1 MKLSISPPIL
11 ELMIQPGKTVKQTYA
26 ISSYGNNTN
35 LTSKLVYFVADGNWG
50 NISLTDSKVP
60 DWISF
65 DQKSL
70 TLTISPPENA
80 EEVDHF
86 MTLVF
91 TTESPIDLTNQNSTS
106 ISSQIGSNILLTIS
120 KDGNIKKSAEIIEF
134 SAPKIVDSFLS
145 PIRYSLT
152 LANTGNSYWKPNGK
166 IIINND
172 KIIKLAPFNVLSNYK
187 RNISC
192 LEDENLV
199 DCKLQNKFVIG
210 KITSKLEF
218 SIDTDPKI
226 YKAETVT
233 YAFPF
238 ILTFVLLLLLI
249 IYKFR
254 GILKIW
260 RKRK

>member
-1 MKLSISPPIL
+1 MNLSISPPIL
-11 ELMIQPGKTVKQTYA
+11 ELIIQPGKTVKQTYA
-26 ISSYGNNTN
+26 ISSDVDNIK
-35 LTSKLVYFVADGNWG
+35 LTPDIVYFVPDGNNG

-60 DWISF
+60 DWIFF
-65 DQKSL
+65 DQKSS

-91 TTESPIDLTNQNSTS
+91 TSESPVDLTNQNSTS

-120 KDGNIKKSAEIIEF
+120 RDGNPKKSAEIVEF
-134 SAPKIVDSFLS
+134 SAPKIVDSLFGK
-145 PIRYSLT
+145 INYDIT
-152 LANTGNSYWKPNGK
+152 LKNDGNSFWKPNGK

-172 KIIKLAPFNVLSNYK
+172 NIIKLAPFNVLSNYK

-192 LEDENLV
+192 IENENLV

-218 SIDTDPKI
+218 LLDDDPKI

-238 ILTFVLLLLLI
+238 FLLLVFVILGI
-249 IYKFR
+249 IFR
-254 GILKIW
+254 LW
-260 RKRK
+260 RRKK